1 MFFPKSVGLSIHEN
15 DLAISK
21 VSQKFFRCAL
31 ETMVVKDF
39 ILKDSLD
46 LKPLIDAEGFQGKEI
61 ILSWPR
67 EKTIVRELELP
78 GSSIKELKE
87 SISYQLD
94 SFILYSESDV
104 YYDVY
109 PSISHEHGEKAF
121 VFAIQREELDDLMV
135 KLDSLS
141 IKPNRIIISSLA
153 FIPFVN
159 ADKVIVLNKCP
170 GFTTFNCYEGQTL
183 VKSSLIR
190 NSDDL
195 AESVHEIKPDKL
207 IVLDI
212 DEDDDLGFDHTEIV
226 IEFWEKSKESL
237 GAALN
242 GVSEYLDKFDALKL
256 KKKKIVLKYL
266 FTGVLILSI
275 ISFAYI
281 IPGIIKHKKGE
292 AIDKIN
298 AQLRALQPEVRRV
311 SEIREEIDKILE
323 QSKKINTITNITSR
337 RIDLLAELT
346 KVLPDD
352 AWIKHLS
359 MEDNYFEIE
368 GSGLSGTTVL
378 TLLEKSPLFSEVKFT
393 SSVTKGRDGKE
404 NFKIKVN
411 IKSDEKPD
419 FQ

>member
-21 VSQKFFRCAL
+21 VSQKFFSCTL
-31 ETMVVKDF
+31 ESMVVKDF
-39 ILKDSLD
+39 FLKETLD

-67 EKTIVRELELP
+67 ERTIVREIELP
-78 GSSIKELKE
+78 GSSIKELKD

-94 SFILYSESDV
+94 SFILYPESDV

-109 PSISHEHGEKAF
+109 PSISIEHGEKAF
-121 VFAIQREELDDLMV
+121 VFAIKREELDELMV

-141 IKPNRIIISSLA
+141 IKPSRIVISSLA
-153 FIPFVN
+153 FIPFIN
-159 ADKVIVLNKCP
+159 AGKVIVLNKRP

-183 VKSSLIR
+183 VKSSLVR

-195 AESVHEIKPDKL
+195 AEGVHEIKPDKIIL
-207 IVLDI
+207 LDF
-212 DEDDDLGFDHTEIV
+212 DENDDLGFDHAGITLEYL
-226 IEFWEKSKESL
+226 EKSKESL

-256 KKKKIVLKYL
+256 NKKKIISKFLL
-266 FTGVLILSI
+266 TGLLILSI
-275 ISFAYI
+275 VSFAFI
-281 IPGIIKHKKGE
+281 IPGIIKHKKGK
-292 AIDKIN
+292 AINKIN
-298 AQLRALQPEVRRV
+298 TQLMALQPEVSKV
-311 SEIREEIDKILE
+311 SELKEEIETILE
-323 QSKKINTITNITSR
+323 KTEKINTITTITSR

-352 AWIKHLS
+352 AWIKYLS
-359 MEDNYFEIE
+359 MEDNQFEIE
-368 GSGLSGTTVL
+368 GSGLSGTSVL
-378 TLLEKSPLFSEVKFT
+378 TLLEKSPMFSQVKFT

-404 NFKIKVN
+404 NFKVRLK
-411 IKSDEKPD
+411 K
-419 FQ
+419 